1 MASGGARATTAREAG
16 APAREASGKP
26 NCNPPYTLDQNGE
39 KHFKPEC
46 F

>member
-1 MASGGARATTAREAG
+1 MTRDAG
-16 APAREASGKP
+16 AQTREPAGKP